1 MDKKKVNYKV
11 LVIIIIAVTLGLMG
25 GKYLIDYF
33 GKSEDL
39 FDKELIVVVNE
50 MNKHLP
56 IMLDS
61 EKRFDST
68 MALPNKT
75 IQYYYTLINSSKDEL
90 DLEEYKNNMH
100 PVILN
105 NIKTSSDLEHFRD
118 NKVTMIYVF
127 RDKNN
132 IEILKLIYKYDDY
145 KK

>member
-1 MDKKKVNYKV
+1 MDNKKVNYKA
-11 LVIIIIAVTLGLMG
+11 LVIVIIAATLGLIG

-33 GKSEDL
+33 GKSKNL
-39 FDKELIVVVNE
+39 FDKELIEVVHE

-61 EKRFDST
+61 EMRFDSIT
-68 MALPNKT
+68 ALPDKT
-75 IQYYYTLINSSKDEL
+75 IQFFYTLINSSKDKL

-100 PVILN
+100 QVLLN
-105 NIKTSSDLEHFRD
+105 NIKTSSDLEQFRE